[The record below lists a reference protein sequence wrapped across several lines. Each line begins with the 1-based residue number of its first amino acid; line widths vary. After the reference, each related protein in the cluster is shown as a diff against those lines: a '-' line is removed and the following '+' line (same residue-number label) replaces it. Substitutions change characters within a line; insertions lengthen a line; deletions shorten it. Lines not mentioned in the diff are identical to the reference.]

1 MYFLSQELREIE
13 KKHPPRMDEQALIF
27 HAQANVDPD
36 EVALFP
42 LTTQHRWVRLQDSLV
57 WPFPWLPGTD
67 KGDKEWEKATR
78 RSRSYHPADFY
89 LTLGPKQ
96 SKRVM
101 EEVVR
106 QARDWYTGGMYL
118 EVLHP
123 ERRARLHA
131 ASGGAKHPPRTTYAA
146 DSDARDVR
154 ASSK

>member
-1 MYFLSQELREIE
+1 MRT
-13 KKHPPRMDEQALIF
+13 MDEQALIF
-27 HAQANVDPD
+27 NAKANVDPD
-36 EVALFP
+36 EVAFFP

-78 RSRSYHPADFY
+78 RSRSYHPVDFY
-89 LTLGPKQ
+89 ITLGPKQ

-118 EVLHP
+118 EMLHP
-123 ERRARLHA
+123 EKYARLHA
-131 ASGGAKHPPRTTYAA
+131 APDGTKPATRTNYAG
-146 DSDARDVR
+146 DSYAGDIR